1 MVYKNEFDDNV
12 EIVFLKIFA
21 IFYVSVLYVIFGV
34 YITTM
39 LDEYGFVDMLVSND
53 HHNKTNDSVF
63 KLVVETAIVVGI
75 IAVFAFIG
83 RNLIQLIPFPFDG
96 FMGFKYDDVKEVA
109 AGNILLV
116 FMFTFSS
123 VLFNRIE
130 LLREKL
136 NVYKQ
141 NKQFNVEMKYF
152 EDPKKIRIIA

>member
-1 MVYKNEFDDNV
+1 
-12 EIVFLKIFA
+12 
-21 IFYVSVLYVIFGV
+21 
-34 YITTM
+34 
-39 LDEYGFVDMLVSND
+39 MLVSND
-53 HHNKTNDSVF
+53 HHNKTSDSVF

-141 NKQFNVEMKYF
+141 NKKFNVEMKYI

>member
-1 MVYKNEFDDNV
+1 MLYKNELDDKV
-12 EIVFLKIFA
+12 EVVFLKIFA
-21 IFYVSVLYVIFGV
+21 IFYVSILYVIFGV

-39 LDEYGFVDMLVSND
+39 LDEYGFVDMLVNND
-53 HHNKTNDSVF
+53 HQNTTKDSVF

-83 RNLIQLIPFPFDG
+83 RNLIQLIPFPLDG
-96 FMGFKYDDVKEVA
+96 FMGFKYDDVKEVV

-136 NVYKQ
+136 NLYKQ
-141 NKQFNVEMKYF
+141 NKKFNVEMKYM

>member
-1 MVYKNEFDDNV
+1 MVYKNELDDKV
-12 EIVFLKIFA
+12 EVVFLKIFA
-21 IFYVSVLYVIFGV
+21 IFYVSILYVIFGV

-39 LDEYGFVDMLVSND
+39 LDEYGFVDMLVNND
-53 HHNKTNDSVF
+53 HQNTTKDSVF

-83 RNLIQLIPFPFDG
+83 RNLIQLIPFPLDG
-96 FMGFKYDDVKEVA
+96 FMGFKYDDVKEVV

-136 NVYKQ
+136 NLYKQ
-141 NKQFNVEMKYF
+141 NKKFNVEMKYM

>member
-34 YITTM
+34 YITTL
-39 LDEYGFVDMLVSND
+39 LDEYGFVDILVDND

-83 RNLIQLIPFPFDG
+83 RNLIQLIPFPLDG
-96 FMGFKYDDVKEVA
+96 FMGFKYDDVKEVV

-141 NKQFNVEMKYF
+141 NKKFNVEMKYI
-152 EDPKKIRIIA
+152 EDPNKIRIIA